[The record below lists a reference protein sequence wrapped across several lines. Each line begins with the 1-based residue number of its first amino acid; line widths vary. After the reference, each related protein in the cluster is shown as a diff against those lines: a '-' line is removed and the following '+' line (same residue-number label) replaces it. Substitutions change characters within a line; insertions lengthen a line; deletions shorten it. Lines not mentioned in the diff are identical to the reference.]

1 MSVAILIL
9 IVIFSHVRSE
19 SIRKKEAE
27 KLNREIQLAH
37 NELKALRAQMDPH
50 FIFNSL
56 SSIQNFIMTKDEES
70 ALRYL
75 NKFAKLMRM
84 ILSNSERSFIT
95 LREEI
100 NALKLYM
107 ELEALRWENKFEYSI
122 EVDPNVDID
131 DCASFIKFAKSRD
144 YRGPVVAATYWI
156 HDAISLYELGAD
168 YVVVPEEIGGKH
180 IAHMLS
186 HNWSNLFLLK
196 KARSKNFEEL
206 MAHKVF

>member
-1 MSVAILIL
+1 MAKENIL
-9 IVIFSHVRSE
+9 IVDYNPEI
-19 SIRKKEAE
+19 IRT
-27 KLNREIQLAH
+27 
-37 NELKALRAQMDPH
+37 LRAGGYNAVYGDISDPELLEELE
-50 FIFNSL
+50 L
-56 SSIQNFIMTKDEES
+56 SK
-70 ALRYL
+70 
-75 NKFAKLMRM
+75 AKL
-84 ILSNSERSFIT
+84 IVIT
-95 LREEI
+95 
-100 NALKLYM
+100 
-107 ELEALRWENKFEYSI
+107 
-122 EVDPNVDID
+122 NVDIN

-144 YRGPVVAATYWI
+144 YRGPVVAATHWI